1 VLSHAHHEFA
11 QGIADPKMSSTT
23 ALSGYREKRATLIV
37 QDRSLRRE
45 NLRVKAFTLNETKA
59 DEILRRIRADEE
71 ATIWKEEHAS
81 IPHPFPGMEF
91 LTGEYLDRI

>member
-1 VLSHAHHEFA
+1 
-11 QGIADPKMSSTT
+11 MSSMT
-23 ALSGYREKRATLIV
+23 ALSGYQEKRATLIV
-37 QDRSLRRE
+37 RDRSLRRE
-45 NLRVKAFTLNETKA
+45 NLRVKALTLNEIKA
-59 DEILRRIRADEE
+59 DEVLRRIRADEE